1 MELVQ
6 LLSSMVQ
13 IMSLCPHGGVM
24 DSFAVWSILS
34 SGLALVAFGG
44 NIWVYGKTSI
54 WQLDRLQ
61 FVSLLE

>member
-1 MELVQ
+1 
-6 LLSSMVQ
+6 
-13 IMSLCPHGGVM
+13 M